1 MKEKN
6 QGVQS
11 RVALRA
17 DHFLAGSICFIGFLL
32 GIETGGLQFILL
44 KAANEFQLSQTT
56 MGSIVT
62 VQFVAVTIAPL
73 IVGTLSDRI
82 GKKKVIVSACL
93 LFACGSIVSILSL
106 QMSMLL
112 AGVVLIGFAF
122 GSLETTI
129 TAALSDVFGQRSG
142 RYISLMQGC
151 LSFGAVISPLVV
163 NLAINQ
169 WGLNWRVLFWIC
181 LIFAAAG
188 GISIFFANFHRTMPN
203 SGDQSSGKL
212 NFRDRFLI
220 GAFLMIGIYM
230 IVENNTTCFIDTFFS
245 TVLEDSRYSAAA
257 LSGFWAAMTISRF
270 LFSALYEKRQVILPV
285 LCAIGGILLI
295 AMNWLEHPAVVLTSL
310 FVIGLCYG
318 PMSPFIMN
326 MAVERY
332 PEKSGTTAGLM
343 LGFMGAGGAVGPVL
357 GGYIADLF
365 GLRLTYLST
374 GILVLVE
381 IVLFFVFMTQSRKRR
396 ML

>member
-1 MKEKN
+1 
-6 QGVQS
+6 
-11 RVALRA
+11 
-17 DHFLAGSICFIGFLL
+17 
-32 GIETGGLQFILL
+32 
-44 KAANEFQLSQTT
+44 
-56 MGSIVT
+56 
-62 VQFVAVTIAPL
+62 
-73 IVGTLSDRI
+73 
-82 GKKKVIVSACL
+82 
-93 LFACGSIVSILSL
+93 
-106 QMSMLL
+106 
-112 AGVVLIGFAF
+112 
-122 GSLETTI
+122 
-129 TAALSDVFGQRSG
+129 
-142 RYISLMQGC
+142 
-151 LSFGAVISPLVV
+151 
-163 NLAINQ
+163 
-169 WGLNWRVLFWIC
+169 
-181 LIFAAAG
+181 
-188 GISIFFANFHRTMPN
+188 
-203 SGDQSSGKL
+203 
-212 NFRDRFLI
+212 
-220 GAFLMIGIYM
+220 MIGIYM